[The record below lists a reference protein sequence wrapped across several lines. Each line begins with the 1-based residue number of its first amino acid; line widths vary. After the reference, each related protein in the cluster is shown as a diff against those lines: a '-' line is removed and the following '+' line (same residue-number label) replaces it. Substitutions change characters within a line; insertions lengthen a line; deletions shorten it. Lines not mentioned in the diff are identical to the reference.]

1 MSTMFERRRLPEP
14 REPEIHGTI
23 RVALADRNLHG
34 GVGVVY
40 IRLAEEFLRRGIA
53 VDILTYA
60 KARDA
65 ELPAPEGTNLL
76 RAAGPEGLS
85 GLVLMARYLHRYRP
99 QAMILHRRKTLA
111 LALTARR
118 LTRSSVQLY
127 AVMHNLIISPETR
140 NPKRKLRKEGRLL
153 GQMDGIGA
161 VSACLADETA
171 SVYGLARDRIDV
183 LPNPVVTDEL
193 LAKAQAKPDHPW
205 LAPDSV
211 PLILGAGRLD
221 AQKDF
226 ATLIKAFARVREDR
240 PCRLLIAG
248 DGPQRSAL
256 ETLVN
261 DLALRND
268 ILLPGH
274 LADLPAWMRQ
284 AALFVLS
291 SAWEG
296 FGNVLVEAMA
306 IGTPVVSTD
315 CRCGPREILQNGR
328 WGPLVQVGDDT
339 ALARA
344 MVATLDEPPR
354 SESLYEA
361 TARYSATASA
371 KAYLG
376 ALGLSSR

>member
-328 WGPLVQVGDDT
+328 WGPLVEVGDDA

>member
-315 CRCGPREILQNGR
+315 CRCGPRQILQNGR